1 MPLEMLQNGR
11 YRILKQLGSG
21 SMGEVYL
28 VEDTRITRPGAI
40 KVIRTAATPYPDSN
54 TTSNAARLFERE
66 ARAIAKRSQP
76 NILPLFDFGEEVVK
90 GTPLTYRVMPYCA
103 EGSL

>member
-28 VEDTRITRPGAI
+28 VEDTRINRQVAI
-40 KVIRTAATPYPDSN
+40 KVIRTEAATYPDSN
-54 TTSNAARLFERE
+54 TTSNAAPLFERV
-66 ARAIAKRSQP
+66 ASAIAKLTHP
-76 NILPLFDFGEEVVK
+76 NILPRFHFGEEVAS
-90 GTPLTYRVMPYCA
+90 GTPLTYIVRPYFA
-103 EGSL
+103 

>member
-28 VEDTRITRPGAI
+28 VEDTRINRQVAI
-40 KVIRTAATPYPDSN
+40 KGIVIVLVFVRLMHTVLSAFIGYFTENIVKKDQNVALN
-54 TTSNAARLFERE
+54 T
-66 ARAIAKRSQP
+66 I
-76 NILPLFDFGEEVVK
+76 
-90 GTPLTYRVMPYCA
+90 
-103 EGSL
+103 